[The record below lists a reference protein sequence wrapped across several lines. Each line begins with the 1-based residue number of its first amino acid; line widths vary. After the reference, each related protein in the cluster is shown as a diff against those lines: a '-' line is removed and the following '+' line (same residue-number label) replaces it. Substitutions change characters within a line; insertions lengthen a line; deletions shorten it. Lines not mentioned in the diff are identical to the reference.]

1 MIDLNVKHKTIN
13 LLEGNIGENLQKLGV
28 GEEFLDMTTKAQF
41 IKEKMDKLDF
51 IKMKNFCSCKRL
63 LRGWKDN
70 LQAGRKYIQTT
81 YMIRESY
88 LEFTKNSQK
97 FNSKNTNNSIRTWV
111 KDMRHFTEEDI

>member
-41 IKEKMDKLDF
+41 IKEKNDKLYF
-51 IKMKNFCSCKRL
+51 IKMQNL
-63 LRGWKDN
+63 LLQKTVRGRKDK
-70 LQAGRKYIQTT
+70 LQAWRKYLQTT
-81 YMIRESY
+81 YPIRESY

-97 FNSKNTNNSIRTWV
+97 FNSKNTNN
-111 KDMRHFTEEDI
+111 